1 MDNKNKSNLESALIA
16 EKMAMNASSPMTQST
31 AIGSDHKHLIDKE
44 IDLSPYQIAKKIL
57 PTYPDLIDIRQKLSS
72 DKPED
77 KSNRLNIIFGAGKS
91 MHQRIRAIPIIGYAL
106 AWCNAFIKL
115 PATRNHHL
123 VEIQAL
129 RQQNDLL
136 FHNVQILNDKITY
149 LQAENVQVIE
159 ESNVSSQRVAHQLE
173 SLKQHVV
180 QRLVSIEEAKLIR
193 RMHEVDM
200 LDIGRRLMKIEQMEM
215 PRKLKQFAHLMQIF
229 QEEVLENKRQNS
241 SIHESSQLEI
251 KQSAT
256 SLKSTNENDFDSHQF
271 YLDFEEKF
279 RGDKLEI
286 KDRLKAYLPYI
297 SNIKALK
304 EDQRPTFID
313 VGCGRGEWL
322 SLMMEQGIPAIGI
335 DLNTSMVNAC
345 LASGYAAKV
354 ADAIE
359 FLQEQEEGSL
369 GGVTGFHII
378 EHLPF
383 ETLIALFDAAYKALK
398 KGGIV
403 IFETPN
409 PENLIVGACNFYFD
423 PTHLHPIVP
432 MVAEFMAKQRGFE
445 HTEILRLHPYPENHR
460 MTGNTDA
467 DKILNKYFFDAQDYA
482 LIARK

>member
-1 MDNKNKSNLESALIA
+1 MDNQNKSNHESASIA
-16 EKMAMNASSPMTQST
+16 KKMAMNATSPMPQST
-31 AIGSDHKHLIDKE
+31 AMGSDHTNLIGKE
-44 IDLSPYQIAKKIL
+44 IDLSPYKITKKIL
-57 PTYPDLIDIRQKLSS
+57 PAFPELIDIRQISS
-72 DKPED
+72 TNKTEEE
-77 KSNRLNIIFGAGKS
+77 SNRLNKIFGSGKS
-91 MHQRIRAIPIIGYAL
+91 MHQRIRAIPLIGYVF

-115 PATRNHHL
+115 PVTRNHHL
-123 VEIQAL
+123 LEIQAL

-136 FHNVQILNDKITY
+136 FHNIQILNDKISY
-149 LQAENVQVIE
+149 LHTENAQVIE
-159 ESNVSSQRVAHQLE
+159 ENNASSQRVSHQLE
-173 SLKQHVV
+173 SLM
-180 QRLVSIEEAKLIR
+180 QRIVIIEDAKLVR
-193 RMHEVDM
+193 RLHEIDM
-200 LDIGRRLMKIEQMEM
+200 LDIGRRLMKIEQMEL

-229 QEEVLENKRQNS
+229 QAEALESKRPSS
-241 SIHESSQLEI
+241 SIHETSLPEI
-251 KQSAT
+251 KQTT
-256 SLKSTNENDFDSHQF
+256 SSIKSTNENGFDSHQF

-279 RGDKLEI
+279 RGEKLEI
-286 KDRLKAYLPYI
+286 KERLKVYLPYL
-297 SNIKALK
+297 SNITSLK
-304 EDQRPTFID
+304 EDLRPTFID

-335 DLNTSMVNAC
+335 DLNTSMVNTC

-359 FLQEQEEGSL
+359 FLQSQEEGSL

-383 ETLIALFDAAYKALK
+383 ETLIALFDSAYKALK
-398 KGGIV
+398 KGGII

-445 HTEILRLHPYPENHR
+445 HAEILRLHPYPENHR
-460 MTGNTDA
+460 MSGNTDA
-467 DKILNKYFFDAQDYA
+467 DKILNKYLFDAQDYA